1 MSNDPPFIITAVTWA
16 EAKAELIFIRETVF
30 LREQGVPVDLE
41 WDGLD
46 EACVHV
52 LARGGAQPIGTA
64 RLLADGHI
72 GRMSVLPAWR
82 GQGVGSAMLQRL
94 IELAR
99 QRGLPRVMLDAQTHA
114 IAFYERH
121 GFIVTS
127 DVFMDA
133 GIPHRHMM
141 RELGHAHR

>member
-1 MSNDPPFIITAVTWA
+1 MSNEVPVIITPVSWA
-16 EAKAELIFIRETVF
+16 EAKAELMFIRETVF
-30 LREQGVPVDLE
+30 MREQGVPVELE

-52 LARGGAQPIGTA
+52 LARCEGQPVGTA

-82 GQGVGSAMLQRL
+82 GRGVGGAMLQRM
-94 IELAR
+94 IQIAQ
-99 QRGLPRVMLDAQTHA
+99 QRGLSRVILDAQTHA
-114 IAFYERH
+114 IPFYARH
-121 GFIVTS
+121 GFTIAS

-133 GIPHRHMM
+133 GMPHQTMI
-141 RELGHAHR
+141 REFTHADR

>member
-1 MSNDPPFIITAVTWA
+1 MSNEAPVIITPVSWA
-16 EAKAELIFIRETVF
+16 EAKAELMFIRETVF
-30 LREQGVPVDLE
+30 MREQGVPVELE

-52 LARGGAQPIGTA
+52 LARCGTQPVGTA
-64 RLLADGHI
+64 RLLDDGHI

-82 GQGVGSAMLQRL
+82 GQGVGSAMLKQL
-94 IELAR
+94 IVIAR
-99 QRGLPRVMLDAQTHA
+99 QRGLPRVLLDAQTHA

-127 DVFMDA
+127 AVFMDA
-133 GIPHRHMM
+133 GMPHRTMI
-141 RELGHAHR
+141 RELTHADQ